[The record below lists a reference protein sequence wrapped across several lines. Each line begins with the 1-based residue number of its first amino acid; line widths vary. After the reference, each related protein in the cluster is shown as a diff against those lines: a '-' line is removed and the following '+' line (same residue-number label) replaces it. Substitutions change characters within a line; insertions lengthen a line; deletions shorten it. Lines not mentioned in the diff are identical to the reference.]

1 MAWIREASGLSDELR
16 DTTGF
21 LYEIGLLKRY
31 KRTGW
36 SRLGVPLPES
46 VADHSFRVSVIASVL
61 AAMEGADPQRAA
73 FLALWHDSQETR
85 TTDLPHLTKSYV
97 SAAAQRAG
105 HQDQVAPL
113 PPPVAG
119 MISAAVAEYEAAET
133 PEARCA
139 RDADKLECLLQAREY
154 QDQGHTNVQ
163 PWIDSS
169 LAALT
174 TPSAKQ
180 FAHEAIAQNS
190 LDWLERAKQAAAGTE
205 LAHSAR
211 LRRPACPAPGAWRGS
226 VPDAAEGLDRCLVGV
241 GQGVPWRRR
250 ILELSECLALWLG
263 SAADVGGVAGPV
275 SAAGSLPGDSDGDV
289 DAEHA
294 GEEGCGQVGCE
305 LEECGGS
312 GLAGVEAELA
322 EPFGELVGAEWA
334 AGLSSGEQPA

>member
-1 MAWIREASGLSDELR
+1 MSDELR

-36 SRLGVPLPES
+36 SQVGVALPES

-85 TTDLPHLTKSYV
+85 TTDLPHLTKNYV
-97 SAAAQRAG
+97 SAAANEQVTR
-105 HQDQVAPL
+105 DQVAPL

-154 QDQGHTNVQ
+154 QEQGHANVQ

-174 TPSAKQ
+174 TTSAKQ
-180 FAHEAIAQNS
+180 LAHEAMAQNS
-190 LDWLERAKQAAAGTE
+190 LDWLERAKQASAGTE
-205 LAHSAR
+205 
-211 LRRPACPAPGAWRGS
+211 
-226 VPDAAEGLDRCLVGV
+226 
-241 GQGVPWRRR
+241 
-250 ILELSECLALWLG
+250 
-263 SAADVGGVAGPV
+263 
-275 SAAGSLPGDSDGDV
+275 
-289 DAEHA
+289 
-294 GEEGCGQVGCE
+294 
-305 LEECGGS
+305 
-312 GLAGVEAELA
+312 
-322 EPFGELVGAEWA
+322 
-334 AGLSSGEQPA
+334 